1 MFLDDELD
9 QIFEEGGFT
18 PETSIKLLKACIN
31 RMPLKGETQTMA
43 PSAFL
48 TRLKQIDNSWELF
61 CKKHDGYFNKDGWR
75 NWVLRS
81 DTTGKLKKALN
92 W

>member
-31 RMPLKGETQTMA
+31 RMPSKEETQTMA

-48 TRLKQIDNSWELF
+48 TRLKQIDNSWRLF
-61 CKKHDGYFNKDGWR
+61 CKKHEEFNKDGWS

-81 DTTGKLKKALN
+81 DTPEGKFKKALG